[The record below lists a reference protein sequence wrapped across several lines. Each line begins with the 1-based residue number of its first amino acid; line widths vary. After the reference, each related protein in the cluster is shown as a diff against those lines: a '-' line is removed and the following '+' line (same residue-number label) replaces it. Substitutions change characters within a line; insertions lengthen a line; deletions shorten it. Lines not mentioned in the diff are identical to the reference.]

1 MRSGPVAH
9 RSGQNRSPAISNRMT
24 GLRSRILTSLAI
36 VLTLLTSAACRSQ
49 GEYPQQPILL
59 VCPWA
64 VGGGTDRLSRQIAA
78 YLEEDLGVPVNVIN
92 NTGGA
97 GVTGHSRGANGRPDG
112 YTVTMMTVEITM
124 LHWRGLTQL
133 TWRDFEPV
141 VMLNQDPS
149 ALLVRYE
156 DQRWNDLEDLV
167 ADLRSDPGNLTASGT
182 ATGGI
187 WHLALAG
194 WLNSI
199 GLGVDSI
206 RWVPMHGSGP
216 ALQEL
221 LSGGLDVVSCSLPEA
236 RIQLANKQVRALGV
250 MAASRSEAFPDV
262 PTFAEIGYD
271 WSLGAWRGLG
281 VPRGTPSEIVSK
293 LAESLERI
301 RSGETRVAGQSFVDF
316 MKREGFH
323 LFWLGPADFASTLD
337 RIDGQLGQLLTQPE
351 FSGLDEGRFRPMDFP
366 LIICGFLGLFL
377 LIVIIKKPVEEDDI
391 TPVES
396 FSSRGLV
403 FALSLIGGV
412 AAYVLLAET
421 VGFILTSSVIVFS
434 LLLLYGNRIWT
445 SALVSVLLVPGVYE
459 LFANLLRVPL
469 PRGILGW

>member
-1 MRSGPVAH
+1 MSSGPFEQPRGRIQPPLKPIRRAV
-9 RSGQNRSPAISNRMT
+9 
-24 GLRSRILTSLAI
+24 SRIGVAGSLA
-36 VLTLLTSAACRSQ
+36 LCLFATASCRSQ

-97 GVTGHSRGANGRPDG
+97 GVTGHSRGAHSRPDG

-124 LHWRGLTQL
+124 LHWRGLTEL

-149 ALLVRYE
+149 ALLIRYE
-156 DQRWNDLEDLV
+156 DDRWEDLEDLV
-167 ADLRSDPGNLTASGT
+167 AELRSDPGKLTASGT

-194 WLNSI
+194 WLHSI
-199 GLGVDSI
+199 GLDVDAI

-221 LSGGLDVVSCSLPEA
+221 LSGGLDLVSCSLPEA
-236 RIQLANKQVRALGV
+236 RILLANEQVRALGV
-250 MAASRSEAFPDV
+250 MAPERSEAFPDV

-281 VPRGTPSEIVSK
+281 VPRGTPREIVSK

-301 RSGETRVAGQSFVDF
+301 RSGETRVSGQSFVDF
-316 MKREGFH
+316 MNREGFH
-323 LFWLGPADFASTLD
+323 LYWMGPADFAGLLD
-337 RIDGQLGQLLTQPE
+337 RIDSQLGQLLTQPE

-366 LIICGFLGLFL
+366 LIISGFLGLFL
-377 LIVIIKKPVEEDDI
+377 LLIIVKKPIEEDDV
-391 TPVES
+391 TPLEA
-396 FSSRGLV
+396 FSSKGLV

-412 AAYVLLAET
+412 ASYVFLAEAL
-421 VGFILTSSVIVFS
+421 GFILTCSAIVFT
-434 LLLLYGNRIWT
+434 LLVLYGNRIWT
-445 SALVSVLLVPGVYE
+445 SALVTALLAPGVYE